1 MVLLLVFISATP
13 LIHFLVRCCRA
24 GLNLPS
30 NERRIGLMNDST
42 RVNLRLEQQHDYR
55 CTLHF
60 EEGAPTLTVDEPPPL
75 GEAVGPSPVELL
87 LGAVANCLTNSL
99 LFALRKYKQDAEP
112 LSCKATAEVGRNAE
126 NRLRVLHIDI
136 ELQLGKSAAK
146 LEHLPRILGQFESFC
161 TVTQSV
167 AQGIPVQL
175 RVIDSEG
182 LVLKGDLHAS
192 TEPAS
197 TGA

>member
-1 MVLLLVFISATP
+1 
-13 LIHFLVRCCRA
+13 
-24 GLNLPS
+24 
-30 NERRIGLMNDST
+30 MNDST

>member
-1 MVLLLVFISATP
+1 
-13 LIHFLVRCCRA
+13 
-24 GLNLPS
+24 
-30 NERRIGLMNDST
+30 MNDSA
-42 RVNLRLEQQHDYR
+42 RVNLRLEQQHDFS
-55 CTLHF
+55 CMLHF

>member
-1 MVLLLVFISATP
+1 
-13 LIHFLVRCCRA
+13 
-24 GLNLPS
+24 
-30 NERRIGLMNDST
+30 MNDNT
-42 RVNLRLEQQHDYR
+42 RVSLRLEQQHDYR

-87 LGAVANCLTNSL
+87 LGAVANSL

-112 LSCKATAEVGRNAE
+112 LSCKASAEVGRNAE
-126 NRLRVLHIDI
+126 NRLRVLHIGI

-167 AQGIPVQL
+167 AQGIPVQI